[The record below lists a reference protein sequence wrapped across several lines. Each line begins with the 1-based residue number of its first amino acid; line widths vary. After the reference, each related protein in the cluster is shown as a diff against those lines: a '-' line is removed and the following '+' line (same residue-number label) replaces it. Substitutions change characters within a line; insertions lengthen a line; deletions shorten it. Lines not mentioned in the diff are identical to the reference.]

1 MVYTRSIYRRETMEK
16 QDATVNQN
24 PLHKYFRQ
32 PKLYVSLPSN
42 GRFYPEGTLETTEN
56 SEYPVYSMTAR
67 DELTFKTPDALLN
80 GQATVDVI
88 QSCFPNIKDAWAM
101 PSIDMDA
108 LMIALRI
115 ATYGENLELEVKV
128 PGTDIEKTFSL
139 DLRILLEQVSSHT
152 YVDSINYQGMK
163 INIRPLSYREFTK
176 TALKTFEEQRIL
188 SLVNDE
194 KMDESE
200 KLQRF
205 ATSFKKLTDITVV
218 TVTQGIASIEV
229 DGQTVS
235 DQNFLQE
242 FVANADKDLY
252 GAIIDHLEH
261 QRDLHTIKPMKVTT
275 TEEEREAGAPDEYE
289 VPISFDASN
298 FFGAKS

>member
-1 MVYTRSIYRRETMEK
+1 MEK

-42 GRFYPEGTLETTEN
+42 GRFYPEGALETTE
-56 SEYPVYSMTAR
+56 SGEYPVYSMTAR

-261 QRDLHTIKPMKVTT
+261 QRDLHTIKPMKVIT

>member
-42 GRFYPEGTLETTEN
+42 GRFYPEGALETTE
-56 SEYPVYSMTAR
+56 SGEYPVYSMTAR

-261 QRDLHTIKPMKVTT
+261 QRDLHTIKPMKVIT

>member
-1 MVYTRSIYRRETMEK
+1 MEK

-42 GRFYPEGTLETTEN
+42 GRFYPQGALETTEN
-56 SEYPVYSMTAR
+56 GEYPVYSMTAR

-139 DLRILLEQVSSHT
+139 DLRILLEQVSRHT

-163 INIRPLSYREFTK
+163 INIRPLTYREFTK

-188 SLVNDE
+188 TLVNDE
-194 KMDESE
+194 KMDEGE

-205 ATSFKKLTDITVV
+205 ATSFKKLTDITVT

-229 DGQTVS
+229 DGETIS
-235 DQNFLQE
+235 NQNFLQE

-252 GAIIDHLEH
+252 GAIMDHLEA
-261 QRDLHTIKPMKVTT
+261 QRDQHTIKPMKVTT

>member
-1 MVYTRSIYRRETMEK
+1 MEK

-42 GRFYPEGTLETTEN
+42 GRFYPQGALETTEN
-56 SEYPVYSMTAR
+56 GEYPVYSMTAR

-163 INIRPLSYREFTK
+163 INIRPLTYREFTK

-188 SLVNDE
+188 TLVNDE
-194 KMDESE
+194 KMDEGE

-205 ATSFKKLTDITVV
+205 ATSFKKLTDITVT

-229 DGQTVS
+229 DGETIS
-235 DQNFLQE
+235 NQNFLQE

-252 GAIIDHLEH
+252 GAIMDHLEA
-261 QRDLHTIKPMKVTT
+261 QRDQHTIKPMKVTT